1 MHRTYRLMST
11 AAAAV
16 LVGGLA
22 LFSPASAVP
31 TPPKDGVGTV
41 SCSKVSGSL
50 KFSPALTYPG
60 TQPTT
65 ITFTTVLNGCSGT
78 GDGANVRSGK
88 SVQTIN
94 APTNDCLSLLNA
106 AGQPRSGTLK
116 WMAKPYTHALT
127 ASTVD
132 LTSGSGTQ
140 GPPITVDTNGS
151 VSAGSFTGDTVTA
164 HTIVKETLALL
175 TAKCTSVKGLAAI
188 HFATGSTASFDALG

>member
-1 MHRTYRLMST
+1 MHRTHRLMS
-11 AAAAV
+11 AAAVAV
-16 LVGGLA
+16 LVGGFA
-22 LFSPASAVP
+22 LVSPATAVP

-41 SCSKVSGSL
+41 SCAKVTGSL

-65 ITFTTVLNGCSGT
+65 ITFTTVLNGCTGT

-116 WMAKPYTHALT
+116 WMSKPYTHSLT

-132 LTSGSGTQ
+132 LTSGTGTQ
-140 GPPITVDTNGS
+140 GPPISVDSSGS
-151 VSAGSFTGDTVTA
+151 VSAGSFTGNSVTA
-164 HTIVKETLALL
+164 HTIVKETLAAL

-188 HFATGSTASFDALG
+188 HFATGSTVSFDALG